1 MFATGIGRVKVLG
14 QPVGGQGGFF
24 RAEGRAQHTL
34 GFPRNQP
41 LLPADHYRFINSQPG
56 EQSFRCVIGGAEQVE
71 CSRFFPKP
79 GGGVGI
85 PHKGDIHSGQR
96 LCGSRQDFLRQ
107 IRGTGAHK
115 GFMVVLLT

>member
-14 QPVGGQGGFF
+14 QPVSGQGGFF
-24 RAEGRAQHTL
+24 RAEGRAQHAL
-34 GFPRNQP
+34 GFSCDQ
-41 LLPADHYRFINSQPG
+41 LMLPADHHRFVNGKPG
-56 EQSFRCVIGGAEQVE
+56 KQNPGGIISGAEQIE
-71 CSRFFPKP
+71 CSHFFRKN